1 MKVWITKYAL
11 TAGIIETG
19 VAEEVGDGMIRANID
34 MASYCFHGEGQEW
47 HKTKESAL
55 RRAEIMKANK
65 LDSLRTQI
73 AKVEAI
79 NFQSPGD

>member
-11 TAGIIETG
+11 TAGIIETEL
-19 VAEEVGDGMIRANID
+19 AEICQWGMIRADIG
-34 MASYCFHGEGQEW
+34 MASNYFQAEGREW

-65 LDSLRTQI
+65 LDSLRAQI

-79 NFQSPGD
+79 NFQSPGN